1 MGLRRIVIYL
11 KRIPTYAGPVCTIEK
26 RLLTYICQH
35 QVVPL
40 QNKCELSRP
49 QRSFYHHRSG
59 KN

>member
-1 MGLRRIVIYL
+1 MGLIRIAIYL
-11 KRIPTYAGPVCTIEK
+11 KRIPIISGGVGTIEK